1 MKKKAYLP
9 AAVICIFLCF
19 ITCLFSQE
27 SGLIIKDNLK
37 ILTLEGTPF
46 ERGLRHGK
54 TLSEDIHRLV
64 GLWKSSLER
73 SYETRADIFIERFL
87 EGTNYREAIEK
98 WTPELWEELEG
109 IAEGAGIDIDTLFA
123 FQLVDE
129 IWVLGRDGQADHCTT
144 VGRNRD
150 GRTPSII
157 GQNLDIPGFY
167 HGFQTVLYIKE
178 PHRDLETMVFTFP
191 GFIAANGLNDHS
203 LGVVVNAVQQ
213 LENSKD
219 GLPVAFVIRGLLT
232 RKTYDEAVRF
242 IKTIKHGAPQNYL
255 IGGTN
260 EVGSYEC
267 STTHAVPFVP
277 FDGAEFTY
285 HTNHPLRN
293 MNYNPNFLQSFR
305 AKQISPEEYVHP
317 CRRFQALQ
325 KLLNDNK
332 AIVDVGGL
340 KSLFGAR
347 ETGINNGGTFGCT
360 IMVLGDEPELHISPG
375 RPDERPFEKFK
386 FHYEEQE
393 TP

>member
-1 MKKKAYLP
+1 MKKKACVS
-9 AAVICIFLCF
+9 AVVVLIFLCF
-19 ITCLFSQE
+19 LSDLHGQE
-27 SGLIIKDNLK
+27 SGLFVKGNLR
-37 ILTLEGTPF
+37 ILALEGTPF
-46 ERGLRHGK
+46 ERGLKHGK
-54 TLSEDIHRLV
+54 ALSEDIHRLV
-64 GLWKSSLER
+64 GLWKASLER

-98 WTPELWEELEG
+98 WTPELWKELEG
-109 IAEGAGIDIDTLFA
+109 ISKGAGIDIDTLFA

-129 IWVLGRDGQADHCTT
+129 IWVLGRDIQADHCTT
-144 VGRNRD
+144 VGRKRD

-178 PHRDLETMVFTFP
+178 PHRDLDTLVFTFP

-203 LGVVVNAVQQ
+203 VGVAVNAVQQ
-213 LENSKD
+213 LENSRD
-219 GLPVAFVIRGLLT
+219 GLPVAFVIRGILA
-232 RKTYDEAVRF
+232 RKTYEEAVRF

-255 IGGTN
+255 IGGVD
-260 EVGSYEC
+260 EVGSFEC
-267 STTHAVPFVP
+267 SATRVVPFVP
-277 FDGAEFTY
+277 FDGADFTF
-285 HTNHPLRN
+285 HTNHPLSN
-293 MNYNPNFLQSFR
+293 LDYNPNFLKFLR

-325 KLLNDNK
+325 RILNDNT
-332 AIVDVGGL
+332 ARVDVDTL
-340 KSLFGAR
+340 KSLFSAR

-393 TP
+393 